1 MSSDIFQ
8 DNSNRDPF
16 DDFKQTED
24 DFNSTMRWAVVGSV
38 GKLTFIYFYS

>member
-8 DNSNRDPF
+8 GNSNRDPF
-16 DDFKQTED
+16 DD
-24 DFNSTMRWAVVGSV
+24 DFNSTMKWAVVGSV